1 MGKFHDDGTLEI
13 GGFGGEEI
21 AEESSTV
28 QEMDNLKKK
37 CERLEQECAYL
48 RFRVQSAEAKS
59 FDNYLGLKKR
69 IVRFANHYHNS
80 LKVIAISLVAF
91 SILNLAL
98 SIARL
103 FI

>member
-21 AEESSTV
+21 AEESATV
-28 QEMDNLKKK
+28 SEMDALKRKVK
-37 CERLEQECAYL
+37 RLELMICIERTKRKLHQSRL
-48 RFRVQSAEAKS
+48 VHRVNHLSKNYEKS
-59 FDNYLGLKKR
+59 IR
-69 IVRFANHYHNS
+69 IM
-80 LKVIAISLVAF
+80 AISMVAF

>member
-13 GGFGGEEI
+13 GGFSGE
-21 AEESSTV
+21 ATEESSTV
-28 QEMDNLKKK
+28 SEMDALKRKVK
-37 CERLEQECAYL
+37 RLELMICIERTKRKLHQSRL
-48 RFRVQSAEAKS
+48 VHRVNHLSKNYEKS
-59 FDNYLGLKKR
+59 IR
-69 IVRFANHYHNS
+69 IM
-80 LKVIAISLVAF
+80 AISMVAF

>member
-13 GGFGGEEI
+13 GVFGGEET
-21 AEESSTV
+21 AEECSTV

-48 RFRVQSAEAKS
+48 RLRIQSAEAKGS
-59 FDNYLGLKKR
+59 AYYHGLAKR
-69 IVRFANHYHNS
+69 IDRFANHYHNS
-80 LKVIAISLVAF
+80 LKVMAISLVAF

-98 SIARL
+98 TIARL

>member
-28 QEMDNLKKK
+28 SEMDALKREVK
-37 CERLEQECAYL
+37 RLELMICIERTKRKLHQSRL
-48 RFRVQSAEAKS
+48 VHRVNHLSKNYEKS
-59 FDNYLGLKKR
+59 IR
-69 IVRFANHYHNS
+69 IM
-80 LKVIAISLVAF
+80 AISMVAF

-98 SIARL
+98 TIARL

>member
-21 AEESSTV
+21 AEESSV
-28 QEMDNLKKK
+28 VSDVDVLKKK
-37 CERLEQECAYL
+37 CKRLEQECVYL
-48 RFRVQSAEAKS
+48 RFRIQSAEAKS
-59 FDNYLGLKKR
+59 SAYYHGLAKR
-69 IVRFANHYHNS
+69 IDRFANHYHNS
-80 LKVIAISLVAF
+80 SNVMAISLVAF

-98 SIARL
+98 TIARL